1 MFKKFIDV
9 AGWPR
14 IIIGM
19 FLMSLF
25 GAAPLFGVS
34 VAASL
39 SNTLERFSMNG
50 VLVLAMVPMVQSGC
64 GLNFGLPLGIIAGLL
79 GATISIEIS
88 PYIASLISLA
98 GIDPYIMFNNK
109 EALSYLA
116 SICVFA
122 AAICIA
128 IPIAAVL
135 GYFYGQLLNRVKGDE
150 MMIATYVG
158 FSSVAFMCIAW
169 LLIPFRNPTM
179 IWGYGGAGLRT
190 TITVSGLWQRVLS
203 NFLAITIG
211 EKGKVFNWASGT
223 PGEDELVIKLGD
235 FVYSTGQTV
244 QMGTFVFPTG
254 AFLFLAAMCFL
265 VWLFMKT
272 KTGSAMTAVGSNS
285 EFAHAS
291 GINVDRARIISVI
304 LSTIL
309 GAVGILVYQQSFGFI
324 QLYTGP
330 LMMAFPA
337 VASILLG
344 GASVNKA
351 SIWNVIVGA
360 FLFQGILTMTPSVI
374 NNVLKSDMSEVIR
387 IIVSNG
393 MILYA
398 LTRKVQ
404 VKR

>member
-1 MFKKFIDV
+1 MKMLKKYIEA

-14 IIIGM
+14 IIIGL
-19 FLMSLF
+19 FLLSLF
-25 GAAPLFGVS
+25 GVAPLVGVS
-34 VAASL
+34 VGTSL
-39 SNTLERFSMNG
+39 SNTLERFGMNG

-79 GATISIEIS
+79 GATISIELS
-88 PYIASLISLA
+88 PHIAGLISAA
-98 GIDPYIMFNNK
+98 GIDPFVIASGK
-109 EALSYLA
+109 EALSYFAGL
-116 SICVFA
+116 CVFIA
-122 AAICIA
+122 ALCIA
-128 IPIAAVL
+128 VPIAAVL

-179 IWGYGGAGLRT
+179 IWGYGGSGLRT
-190 TITVSGLWQRVLS
+190 TITVGGFWHRVLSGLWSIEIKWLIPAGTFPFYASRD
-203 NFLAITIG
+203 
-211 EKGKVFNWASGT
+211 WA
-223 PGEDELVIKLGD
+223 ERLVIPVG
-235 FVYSTGQTV
+235 
-244 QMGTFVFPTG
+244 M
-254 AFLFLAAMCFL
+254 FLFLGLMCYL
-265 VWLFMKT
+265 VWLFMRT
-272 KTGSAMTAVGSNS
+272 KTGTALTAVGSNA
-285 EFAHAS
+285 EFARAS
-291 GINVDRARIISVI
+291 GIDVDRTRIISVV
-304 LSTIL
+304 LSTVL

-324 QLYTGP
+324 QLYTAP

-351 SIWNVIVGA
+351 SIWNVLVGA

-398 LTRKVQ
+398 LTRKAQ